1 MKNTIAINAKSFTA
15 NSVTFGLLLPVVML
29 LKPQVEAH
37 IKKEGVNMT
46 SSGNK
51 ELQEIME
58 RPCSEIAKPIAS
70 CLIKEAEGS
79 GKLLGIISDLISKNY
94 GVASEHVT
102 KRCIAKTLNMPPDSL
117 SSVPLKR
124 LIENMEKKPERSNES
139 REDKCPSQLPV
150 TPPIK

>member
-1 MKNTIAINAKSFTA
+1 MKETIRIGSRSFTA
-15 NSVTFGLLLPVVML
+15 NSLTFGLLLPVVML

-37 IKKEGVNMT
+37 IKKECINMT
-46 SSGNK
+46 GSGNK
-51 ELQEIME
+51 ELKEIME

-79 GKLLGIISDLISKNY
+79 GKLLGVISDLISKNY
-94 GVASEHVT
+94 GSASEHVT
-102 KRCIAKTLNMPPDSL
+102 KQCIAKTLNLPPDSL

-124 LIENMEKKPERSNES
+124 LIENMQKKPDRFSES
-139 REDKCPSQLPV
+139 PAGRCPCQMQV

>member
-1 MKNTIAINAKSFTA
+1 MKETVAVYARTFTA

-37 IKKEGVNMT
+37 IKKECINMT
-46 SSGNK
+46 GSGNK
-51 ELQEIME
+51 ELQETME
-58 RPCSEIAKPIAS
+58 RPCSEIAKPIAN
-70 CLIKEAEGS
+70 CLIREAEGS
-79 GKLLGIISDLISKNY
+79 GKLLGVISDIISKNY
-94 GVASEHVT
+94 GSASEHVT

-124 LIENMEKKPERSNES
+124 LIENMQKKPERSNES
-139 REDKCPSQLPV
+139 TADKCPSQLPV